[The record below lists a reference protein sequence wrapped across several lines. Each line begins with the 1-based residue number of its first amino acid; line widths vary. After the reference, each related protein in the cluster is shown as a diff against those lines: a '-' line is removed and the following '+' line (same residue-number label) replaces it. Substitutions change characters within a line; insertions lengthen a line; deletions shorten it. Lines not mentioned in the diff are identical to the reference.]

1 MTVWTV
7 EVVTVEREGGVDIH
21 VFSTMEKAYAF
32 ARGRDETCVITNYEV
47 DRPDLYYGEA
57 A

>member
-7 EVVTVEREGGVDIH
+7 EVVRQSGSDFH
-21 VFSTMEKAYAF
+21 VFSTEEKARAF
-32 ARGRDETCVITNYEV
+32 TEERTEPCIVSFYEV